1 MEASEID
8 AFGLIGR
15 IKKRFAVHT
24 ERVCIGMGDDATIL
38 PWTPGN
44 EFFATLDLLI
54 EGIYFDLSLI
64 SLKMPGRKSSA
75 VNLNDITAIG
85 CTPLYGLL
93 SWAVPAGLG
102 VESLDEFGAGLVEL
116 ADPFEVSLVGSNAL
130 VSPTEFLMNLWK
142 RGMRSGITKIRST
155 LCGLSDMIISEIWK
169 TPRRERGESP
179 FLQSLGLTG

>member
-15 IKKRFAVHT
+15 IKKRFAAHT

-38 PWTPGN
+38 PWTPGI
-44 EFFATLDLLI
+44 EFVATLDLLI
-54 EGIYFDLSLI
+54 EGIHFDLSLI
-64 SLKMPGRKSSA
+64 SPKMPGRKSLA
-75 VNLNDITAIG
+75 VNLNDIAAIDG
-85 CTPLYGLL
+85 TPLCGLL

-130 VSPTEFLMNLWK
+130 VFPAQFLMNLWK

-169 TPRRERGESP
+169 TPRRERGSP
-179 FLQSLGLTG
+179 LFCNP